1 MISIRVKPVCLIAVL
16 TVVLALA
23 PAASAHGVL
32 AATRDEQGAADATA
46 AEHHEFDRQ
55 AADLQ
60 QALPLLQV
68 SPLLPAAQTAPAP
81 AISLLVDSSL
91 SIYQAAGTFANL
103 PTLLTVFLLLLFG
116 VIGYFAI
123 RRRLDQD
130 SERSL
135 ADTEEMSGSA
145 QSLLQTLN
153 DAGLTIPLV
162 LALVLLLLPY
172 ALGTLLLPF
181 VVPYLIM
188 AFFHVVQL
196 YPDARVRD
204 MATGHYRLVV
214 FVVELGVWWSFFTTL
229 QRIFTPFWYGV
240 RNLYYSSTLL
250 PIDPYLDLLIN
261 WSWTLLPLLAA
272 AIAAFLTTPSVA
284 DMVWEEFFPQ
294 EIDAEDAAEDK

>member
-1 MISIRVKPVCLIAVL
+1 M
-16 TVVLALA
+16 
-23 PAASAHGVL
+23 
-32 AATRDEQGAADATA
+32 
-46 AEHHEFDRQ
+46 
-55 AADLQ
+55 
-60 QALPLLQV
+60 
-68 SPLLPAAQTAPAP
+68 
-81 AISLLVDSSL
+81 DSSL

-103 PTLLTVFLLLLFG
+103 PAFLTVFLLLLFG
-116 VIGYFAI
+116 VIGYFAM

-153 DAGLTIPLV
+153 DEGLTIPLV
-162 LALVLLLLPY
+162 LALVLLFLPY

-204 MATGHYRLVV
+204 MATGHYRLVM

-294 EIDAEDAAEDK
+294 EIDAEDQLRINSLGSGPWGKPYLLPKLPVKSAAQEGANMRMLVWVGGIVRPEITHRPPRSSATRVSPTQNLACGTQPAAPSDAIRLPP